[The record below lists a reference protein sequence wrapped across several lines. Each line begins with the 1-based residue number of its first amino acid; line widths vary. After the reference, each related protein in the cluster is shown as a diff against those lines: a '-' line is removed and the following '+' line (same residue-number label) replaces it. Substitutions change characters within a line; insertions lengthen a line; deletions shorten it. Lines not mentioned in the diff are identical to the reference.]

1 MGFLLEHTY
10 LWASE
15 GGNVNVAAFQ
25 DQFLFVLAA
34 SAFFFF
40 VIHWIL
46 PYTPLE
52 RVLDPGAVDTPRVF
66 LIFTK
71 GQIVGY
77 VIHVLGLPVMAL
89 GLYPY
94 PPGWPT
100 GDVPWR
106 ICIGICIGVFY
117 VLPSFLQIAIDRRG
131 GKG

>member
-1 MGFLLEHTY
+1 MEFLLEHTY
-10 LWASE
+10 LWADMD
-15 GGNVNVAAFQ
+15 GDVNLAVLQ

-40 VIHWIL
+40 VIHWAL

-52 RVLDPGAVDTPRVF
+52 RVLNPAASDTPRVF

-71 GQIVGY
+71 GQLVGY

-89 GLYPY
+89 SLYPY

-100 GDVPWR
+100 GDVPLL
-106 ICIGICIGVFY
+106 ICICVCIVVFY
-117 VLPSFLQIAIDRRG
+117 VLPSPLQIAIDRQG